1 MRKFWHQNF
10 LPWKDHHQKK
20 TLQVG
25 TSIVILAD
33 QASGVKRDISKVHHH
48 HHFNSQKGDDE
59 LDCSQATTLTLA
71 ASPIP
76 PRDHEDLGNS
86 LALEQPANGAHSV
99 TQV

>member
-1 MRKFWHQNF
+1 MRKFWHQKLF
-10 LPWKDHHQKK
+10 ALEMLSPKK

-33 QASGVKRDISKVHHH
+33 QASGVKRDISKVHHRH
-48 HHFNSQKGDDE
+48 HQFQKGDDE

-86 LALEQPANGAHSV
+86 LAFEQPGNGAHSV
-99 TQV
+99 TKV

>member
-1 MRKFWHQNF
+1 MRKFWHQKLF
-10 LPWKDHHQKK
+10 ALEMLSPKK

-33 QASGVKRDISKVHHH
+33 QASGVKRDISKVHHRH
-48 HHFNSQKGDDE
+48 HQFQKGDDE

-86 LALEQPANGAHSV
+86 LAFEQPGNGAHSV